1 MSSVAI
7 PLSDRF
13 GGLARLGMP
22 RVEGTVVDVTG
33 VLVEGQAAGAA
44 VGDLY
49 RIIGRDVDLVAEVVA
64 LRGHKALV
72 PYGALS
78 AFGRATA

>member
-1 MSSVAI
+1 MNASSI
-7 PLSDRF
+7 PLRERF
-13 GGLARLGMP
+13 GGLTRLGMP

-49 RIIGRDVDLVAEVVA
+49 RIIGSISLLCVF
-64 LRGHKALV
+64 V
-72 PYGALS
+72 PS
-78 AFGRATA
+78 